1 MVLCLKID
9 YDQQVYSDIHHKAET
24 RFALEL
30 KEVYVLLLIYIEQQ
44 VSYNWWILC
53 HQCHMHQL
61 ICRKNFHDRLCCRN
75 YQCWKL
81 NKAKHN
87 QHTMMIKK
95 ESYLTAPIDM
105 TDQFLLLFEF
115 LHLKSQSLIIS
126 NSKIDLDAVVI
137 SISIESQWHSH
148 Y

>member
-1 MVLCLKID
+1 
-9 YDQQVYSDIHHKAET
+9 
-24 RFALEL
+24 
-30 KEVYVLLLIYIEQQ
+30 
-44 VSYNWWILC
+44 
-53 HQCHMHQL
+53 
-61 ICRKNFHDRLCCRN
+61 
-75 YQCWKL
+75 
-81 NKAKHN
+81 
-87 QHTMMIKK
+87 MIKK